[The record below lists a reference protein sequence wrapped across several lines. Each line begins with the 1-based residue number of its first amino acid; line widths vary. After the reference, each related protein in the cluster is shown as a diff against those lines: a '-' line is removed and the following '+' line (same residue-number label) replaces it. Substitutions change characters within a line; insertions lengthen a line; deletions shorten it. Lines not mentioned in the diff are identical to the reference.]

1 MAQKAKN
8 PKVQDTKG
16 RFFKFF
22 RDIKNELKKVI
33 WPTKT
38 QLINNTL
45 TVLFM
50 CLILGAF
57 IWAIDQGLNLLRALI
72 YV

>member
-1 MAQKAKN
+1 MAERAKKSKN
-8 PKVQDTKG
+8 AKG
-16 RFFKFF
+16 RFLKFF
-22 RDIKNELKKVI
+22 RDIKSELKKVI

-38 QLINNTL
+38 QLINNTI
-45 TVLFM
+45 TVLVI

-57 IWAIDQGLNLLRALI
+57 IWGLDYGLNLLRRLI